1 MVAKLDKE
9 RRVTFSHYY
18 QKEEE
23 EEDKTI
29 KNCLIKNGKKA
40 KS

>member
-23 EEDKTI
+23 DKTI